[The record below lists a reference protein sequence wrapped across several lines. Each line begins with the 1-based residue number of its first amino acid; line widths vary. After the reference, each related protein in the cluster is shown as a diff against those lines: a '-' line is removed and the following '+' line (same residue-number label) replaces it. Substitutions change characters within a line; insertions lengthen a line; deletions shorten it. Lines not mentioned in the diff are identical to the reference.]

1 MTIISFPEDP
11 AIVKRILLHLNLWEV
26 PERSPPPAAPAR
38 DFIYDP
44 DLCRVPDYAERWEV
58 GF

>member
-1 MTIISFPEDP
+1 MTIISFLEDP

-38 DFIYDP
+38 DSIYDP
-44 DLCRVPDYAERWEV
+44 DFFRGLVN
-58 GF
+58 

>member
-1 MTIISFPEDP
+1 MTIISFLEDP

-44 DLCRVPDYAERWEV
+44 DFFRGLVN
-58 GF
+58 